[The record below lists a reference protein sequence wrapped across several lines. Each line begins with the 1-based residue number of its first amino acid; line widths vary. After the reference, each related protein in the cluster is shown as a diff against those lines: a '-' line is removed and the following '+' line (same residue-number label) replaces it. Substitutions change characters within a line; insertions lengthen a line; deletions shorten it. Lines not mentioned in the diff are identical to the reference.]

1 MLINVNIK
9 LWDHT
14 TLEKMEEVG
23 LTTKFL
29 ETMYYMAFENLVT
42 AICEEAG
49 DMLHSISI
57 EAVDNTAE

>member
-1 MLINVNIK
+1 MQINVNIK
-9 LWDHT
+9 LWDDT
-14 TLEKMEEVG
+14 TMEKMEEVG

-29 ETMYYMAFENLVT
+29 ETIYYIAFENLVNT
-42 AICEEAG
+42 ICEEAG